1 MLLLCSIISF
11 DWLDS
16 ATFSYLFSLCPSLS
30 FFRSFFLLQSQKIY
44 IKTIVAY
51 YISNRSIRL
60 NSNLINRGAIMSL
73 VVSAKE
79 QISKVTDAS
88 LREKFEDAL
97 RQSYVWNGISNDKP
111 PLSAESIVDA
121 SGISAEALEGKG
133 ILLGKRGIAR
143 YASEIERIS
152 NRVGHTKKDYKVK
165 V

>member
-1 MLLLCSIISF
+1 
-11 DWLDS
+11 
-16 ATFSYLFSLCPSLS
+16 
-30 FFRSFFLLQSQKIY
+30 
-44 IKTIVAY
+44 
-51 YISNRSIRL
+51 
-60 NSNLINRGAIMSL
+60 MSL
-73 VVSAKE
+73 VASAKE

-143 YASEIERIS
+143 YASEIGESVTESAIRKKITKSKYEIFFRREYSDNRKCVKSGRKLVFTFAEVRCFFKVRSRGEIS
-152 NRVGHTKKDYKVK
+152 
-165 V
+165 